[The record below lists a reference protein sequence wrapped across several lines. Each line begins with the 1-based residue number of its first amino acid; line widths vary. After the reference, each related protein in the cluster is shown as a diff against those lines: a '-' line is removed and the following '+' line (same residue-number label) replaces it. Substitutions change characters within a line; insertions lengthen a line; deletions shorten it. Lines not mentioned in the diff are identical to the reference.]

1 MHRSNRSKKLAS
13 SALPSVP
20 TSPGESCKKV
30 VFTWRTIRDWALLH
44 KKALF
49 QANGIAILAALVSLP
64 LPMLLPLLVDEV
76 LLHKPGFLV
85 QTTQAFF
92 PQGWW
97 GPVLY
102 VVAVMVLTL
111 LLRLIALGLNVWQMR
126 AFTQISKDVSF
137 RLRSALLDRLRHVS
151 MSEYETLGSG
161 GAASRLNTDVETIDS
176 FLGQTVARFLVN
188 LLMLVGTAAVL
199 LYINW
204 QLALIILLFNPLVIV
219 LTMQMGKRVKEL
231 KKRENK
237 AFEVFQQALT
247 ETLDVMQQVRAAN
260 REKHYLA
267 RVTELARDVRDQA
280 TAHAWQS
287 DALNRLSFMVFL
299 FGFDIFRALAMLTVV
314 FSDLSIGVMIGVFG
328 YLWFMMGP
336 VQELVSVQF
345 GFYAAHA
352 ALARLNALAALK
364 PEPDYPQLHNPFAGK
379 TAVGVGLHEVR
390 FAYTDDQAVLDGV
403 TLAIAPG
410 EKVALVGASGGGKST
425 LAQILLGLYTP
436 QQGKVLF
443 NGVPIEQIGL
453 PVVREHVA
461 VVLQQPALFNDTIRE
476 NLCLGHLHG
485 DDELWQALDVAELRS
500 TIEAMPNGLDT
511 LVGRQGV
518 RLSGGQRQRL
528 AIARMV
534 LSHPAVVILDEA
546 TSMLDN
552 TTEARVHENLRATL
566 AGRTVIIIAH
576 RLSAVRQADRVLV
589 FENGR
594 IVEQGEH
601 EALLEQKGLYHK
613 LYGHEAG

>member
-1 MHRSNRSKKLAS
+1 
-13 SALPSVP
+13 VQP
-20 TSPGESCKKV
+20 TSPQIKPPASQS
-30 VFTWRTIRDWALLH
+30 FTWRGISNWAREH
-44 KKALF
+44 KTALI
-49 QANGIAILAALVSLP
+49 QANIVAILAAAASIP

-85 QTTQAFF
+85 HTTQAIF
-92 PQGWW
+92 PESWW

-102 VVAVMVLTL
+102 VVAVMILTL
-111 LLRLIALGLNVWQMR
+111 LLRLIALGLNVFQMR
-126 AFTQISKDVSF
+126 AFTQISKDVSY
-137 RLRSALLDRLRHVS
+137 RLRSALLDKLGRVS
-151 MSEYETLGSG
+151 MAEYETLGSG
-161 GAASRLNTDVETIDS
+161 GAASRLNVDVETIDS

-188 LLMLVGTAAVL
+188 ILMLVGTAAVL

-237 AFEVFQQALT
+237 AFETFQQALT

-267 RVTELARDVRDQA
+267 RVTEFARDVRDQA

-299 FGFDIFRALAMLTVV
+299 FGFDMFRAVAMLTVV

-336 VQELVSVQF
+336 VQELLSVQF
-345 GFYAAHA
+345 GWYGANA
-352 ALARLNALAALK
+352 ALTRLNALADLK
-364 PEPDYPQLHNPFAGK
+364 PEPNYPALHNPFEGK
-379 TAVGVGLHEVR
+379 QAVGVTLEDVH
-390 FAYTDDQAVLDGV
+390 FAYRDDQPVLDGV
-403 TLAIAPG
+403 SLDIAPG

-425 LAQILLGLYTP
+425 LAQVLLGLYAP
-436 QQGKVLF
+436 QSGEVLYD
-443 NGVPIEQIGL
+443 GIPIEQIGL
-453 PVVREHVA
+453 PRVREHVA
-461 VVLQQPALFNDTIRE
+461 VVLQQPALFNDSLRA
-476 NLCLGHLHG
+476 NLTLGHDYS
-485 DDELWQALDVAELRS
+485 DDALWNALEVAELRE
-500 TIEAMPNGLDT
+500 TVNAMPEGLDT
-511 LVGRQGV
+511 LVGRQGI

-534 LSHPAVVILDEA
+534 LSKPALVILDEA
-546 TSMLDN
+546 SSMLDN
-552 TTEARVHENLRATL
+552 TTEARVHANLRRVL
-566 AGRTVIIIAH
+566 EGCTVIVIAH
-576 RLSAVRQADRVLV
+576 RLSAVRQAERVLV

-594 IVEQGEH
+594 IVEEGAH
-601 EALLEQKGLYHK
+601 DALLEQRGLYHK
-613 LYGHEAG
+613 LYGHESPHLAH

>member
-1 MHRSNRSKKLAS
+1 VQPSTSQKSANKTESFSWKRISAWALEHRS
-13 SALPSVP
+13 AL
-20 TSPGESCKKV
+20 
-30 VFTWRTIRDWALLH
+30 I
-44 KKALF
+44 
-49 QANGIAILAALVSLP
+49 QANIVAILAAAASIP

-85 QTTQAFF
+85 HTTQAIF
-92 PQGWW
+92 PESWW

-102 VVAVMVLTL
+102 VVAVMLLTL
-111 LLRLIALGLNVWQMR
+111 LLRLIALGLNVFQMR
-126 AFTQISKDVSF
+126 AFTQISKDVSY
-137 RLRSALLDRLRHVS
+137 RLRSALLDKLGRVS
-151 MSEYETLGSG
+151 MAEYETLGSG
-161 GAASRLNTDVETIDS
+161 GAASRLNVDVETIDS

-188 LLMLVGTAAVL
+188 ILMLIGTAAVL

-237 AFEVFQQALT
+237 AFETFQQALT

-260 REKHYLA
+260 REKHYLS
-267 RVTELARDVRDQA
+267 RISLLARDVRDQA

-299 FGFDIFRALAMLTVV
+299 FGFDIFRAVAMLTVV

-336 VQELVSVQF
+336 VQELLSVQF
-345 GFYAAHA
+345 GWYGANA
-352 ALARLNALAALK
+352 ALTRLNALADLK
-364 PEPDYPQLHNPFAGK
+364 PEPDYPALHNPFEGK
-379 TAVGVGLHEVR
+379 QAVGVSLVDVH
-390 FAYTDDQAVLDGV
+390 FAYRDDQPVLDGV
-403 TLAIAPG
+403 SLDIAPG

-425 LAQILLGLYTP
+425 LAQVLLGLYAP
-436 QQGKVLF
+436 QSGEVLYD
-443 NGVPIEQIGL
+443 GIPLEQIGL
-453 PVVREHVA
+453 PRVREYVA
-461 VVLQQPALFNDTIRE
+461 VVLQQPALFNDSLRA
-476 NLCLGHLHG
+476 NLTLGHDYP
-485 DDELWQALDVAELRS
+485 DDALWKALEVAELRE
-500 TIEAMPNGLDT
+500 TVAAMPEGLDT
-511 LVGRQGV
+511 LVGRQGI

-534 LSHPAVVILDEA
+534 LSKPELVILDEA
-546 TSMLDN
+546 SSMLDN
-552 TTEARVHENLRATL
+552 TTEARVHDNLHTEL
-566 AGRTVIIIAH
+566 AGCTVIIIAH
-576 RLSAVRQADRVLV
+576 RLSAVRQAERVLV

-594 IVEQGEH
+594 IVEEGGH
-601 EALLEQKGLYHK
+601 DALLEQRGLYHK

>member
-1 MHRSNRSKKLAS
+1 VQPSSLQKSPPAS
-13 SALPSVP
+13 QP
-20 TSPGESCKKV
+20 
-30 VFTWRTIRDWALLH
+30 FTWRGILNWALEH
-44 KKALF
+44 KSALI
-49 QANGIAILAALVSLP
+49 QANIVAILAAAASIP

-85 QTTQAFF
+85 HTTQAIF
-92 PQGWW
+92 PASWW

-102 VVAVMVLTL
+102 VVAVMILTL
-111 LLRLIALGLNVWQMR
+111 LLRLIALGLNVFQMR
-126 AFTQISKDVSF
+126 AFTQISKDVSY
-137 RLRSALLDRLRHVS
+137 RLRSALLDKLGRVS
-151 MSEYETLGSG
+151 MAEYETLGSG
-161 GAASRLNTDVETIDS
+161 GAASRLNVDVETIDS

-188 LLMLVGTAAVL
+188 ILMLIGTAAVL

-237 AFEVFQQALT
+237 AFELFQQALT

-299 FGFDIFRALAMLTVV
+299 FGFDIFRAVAMLTVV

-336 VQELVSVQF
+336 VQELLSVQF
-345 GFYAAHA
+345 GWYGANA
-352 ALARLNALAALK
+352 ALARLNALADLK
-364 PEPDYPQLHNPFAGK
+364 PEPDYPALHNPFEGK
-379 TAVGVGLHEVR
+379 QAVGVSLVDVH
-390 FAYTDDQAVLDGV
+390 FAYRDDQPVLDGV
-403 TLAIAPG
+403 SLDIAPG

-425 LAQILLGLYTP
+425 LAQVLLGLYAP
-436 QQGKVLF
+436 QSGVVLYD
-443 NGVPIEQIGL
+443 GIPIEQIGL
-453 PVVREHVA
+453 PRVREHVA
-461 VVLQQPALFNDTIRE
+461 VVLQQPALFNDSLRA
-476 NLCLGHLHG
+476 NLTLGHDYA
-485 DDELWQALDVAELRS
+485 DDALWKALEVAELRE
-500 TIEAMPNGLDT
+500 TVAAMPEGLDT

-534 LSHPAVVILDEA
+534 LSKPALVILDEA
-546 TSMLDN
+546 SSMLDN
-552 TTEARVHENLRATL
+552 TTEARVHANLHTEL
-566 AGRTVIIIAH
+566 AGCTVVIIAH
-576 RLSAVRQADRVLV
+576 RLSAVRQAERVLV

-601 EALLEQKGLYHK
+601 DVLLEQRGLYHK
-613 LYGHEAG
+613 LYGHEAE